1 MGICKNGLM
10 ARSRNHSILLAG
22 ACQFTGL
29 VLRLTISLIF
39 LSINNLKHHSERQT
53 GSPA

>member
-1 MGICKNGLM
+1 MRPGAEATSQKYRTCQSLNLFW
-10 ARSRNHSILLAG
+10 LG

-39 LSINNLKHHSERQT
+39 LSINDL
-53 GSPA
+53 